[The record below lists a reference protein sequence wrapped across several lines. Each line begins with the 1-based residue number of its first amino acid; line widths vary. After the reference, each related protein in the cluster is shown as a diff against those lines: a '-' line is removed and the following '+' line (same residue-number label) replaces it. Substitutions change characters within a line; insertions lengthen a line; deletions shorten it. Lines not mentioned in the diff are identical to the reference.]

1 LVIAGRNSGDV
12 VVTRRMARLT
22 ITLVLS
28 LWFAG
33 CGSSGMKSFSL
44 PPNLAVVPP
53 GPGVPVEVA
62 ALSGAW
68 SGIWLTPGWGPG
80 YEGLLVVEHIDRDEA
95 TVLYAWGNHTWF
107 KDDGWYRQK
116 ARVTGSRLEWTRG
129 KSRFS
134 FDLDKDGK
142 TLSGEVRDDS
152 PEYSFVVMKRVPVE
166 PSQQPAAPPAR
177 PLAPTL
183 PVLPVLNIIPP
194 APDLPAPVG
203 RFLGV
208 WEGTWDSGVAG
219 RLVVWG
225 INRATAMVVYAW
237 SDDPAGGFKADYMK
251 RVAVVYEDAAK
262 ITWGGQ
268 PRFTFRLGTDQTL
281 HGEWERDGY
290 VSAVTM
296 SRAKQ

>member
-1 LVIAGRNSGDV
+1 MKRATTKQAILV
-12 VVTRRMARLT
+12 
-22 ITLVLS
+22 VLAVW
-28 LWFAG
+28 LAG
-33 CGSSGMKSFSL
+33 CSSSSGMQSFAL
-44 PPNLAVVPP
+44 PQNVAVVAP
-53 GPGVPVEVA
+53 GAGVPAEVA
-62 ALSGAW
+62 GLSGAW
-68 SGIWLTPGWGPG
+68 SGVWLTPGWGPG
-80 YEGLLVVEHIDRDEA
+80 YEGLLVVEHLDRDEA
-95 TVLYAWGNHTWF
+95 TVLYAWGNHTF
-107 KDDGWYRQK
+107 FSDNGWYRQK

-134 FDLDKDGK
+134 FALDEGGK
-142 TLSGEVRDDS
+142 TLSGEVKDGS
-152 PEYSFVVMKRVPVE
+152 PESAFVAMERVPLE
-166 PSQQPAAPPAR
+166 PPSQPPTAAARPAAPPR
-177 PLAPTL
+177 L

-251 RVAVVYEDAAK
+251 RVAVVYEDARK
-262 ITWGGQ
+262 ITWGAQ

-281 HGEWERDGY
+281 HGEWEKDGY